1 MVKATY
7 TSRGKK
13 IYMHLKK
20 LNNQHSILVDTFSFR
35 LSSVLT
41 KSIVRRYS
49 ANSETQTDNPEP
61 IPIIDVRKTQNC

>member
-7 TSRGKK
+7 TSRDKK

-49 ANSETQTDNPEP
+49 ANNETQN
-61 IPIIDVRKTQNC
+61 QYL